1 MVWLVL
7 FLAGIFEVAW
17 VFALKAS
24 EGMTRV
30 VPASLAA
37 LFAIVSLALL
47 AVALKQLPLGVAYA
61 VWTGMGVVGA
71 ALLGAFVLG
80 EGMSALRALFMVFI
94 VTGIVGLKVTSG

>member
-1 MVWLVL
+1 MSLP
-7 FLAGIFEVAW
+7 
-17 VFALKAS
+17 ALLSRLIDAS
-24 EGMTRV
+24 I
-30 VPASLAA
+30 ASLAA